1 MNISTNINSIYNN
14 QSIINT
20 SADRIAQSSMQGSTT
35 DLAQEIP
42 KQMIAQKAVEA
53 DAVSIKTQ
61 DDVLGTLLDIKA

>member
-42 KQMIAQKAVEA
+42 KQMVAQKAVEA